1 VVGARAKLILA
12 IYTTTIAISIV
23 IYIAIGNYAE
33 RGDARDELVRYVCIV
48 RHMGDHGYPK

>member
-1 VVGARAKLILA
+1 VAGARAKLILA

-33 RGDARDELVRYVCIV
+33 RGDARDELVRYVCVV
-48 RHMGDHGYPK
+48 RHMDDQGYSK